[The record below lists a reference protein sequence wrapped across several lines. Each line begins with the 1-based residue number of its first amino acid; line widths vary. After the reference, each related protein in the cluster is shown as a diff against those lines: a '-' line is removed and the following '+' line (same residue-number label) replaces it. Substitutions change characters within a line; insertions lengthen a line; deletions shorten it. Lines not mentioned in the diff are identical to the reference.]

1 MKRNQTL
8 VVLSVLGL
16 VVLTLPLYVGAYPQA
31 IGQMVFLYMSLA
43 VSWDMLLRSGQISFG
58 IAGFFGLGAY
68 TSVLATLN
76 LKLPPLLT
84 ILCGGVLAGVVA
96 VIVGLVVLRLR
107 GMYFAIVTLA
117 LAEIFRVIVRNWSS
131 LTGGPEGEIL
141 PSVIF
146 NGDSKMLYWLMLGV
160 AVLTLVVSE
169 VFRRTRIHF
178 ALTSIRNNEM
188 VASSSGVNI
197 PAYLTIVFGVTS
209 ALQGI
214 AGGAYAQ
221 VYGFVTPDG
230 SFGTDF
236 TLLPLAMALLG
247 GIYGSVGPA
256 IGAVILGVLAEYLK
270 LYIPYGHQIAYGLIV
285 VVVILFM
292 PGGITG
298 LVRRMKIAGGAR

>member
-1 MKRNQTL
+1 MKRNQSL

-76 LKLPPLLT
+76 LSLPPLLT
-84 ILCGGVLAGVVA
+84 ILLGGVLAGVVA

-117 LAEIFRVIVRNWSS
+117 LAEIFRVVIRNWSS
-131 LTGGPEGEIL
+131 FTGGPEGEIL

-169 VFRRTRIHF
+169 LFRRTRIHF

-298 LVRRMKIAGGAR
+298 LVRRMKIAGGGK